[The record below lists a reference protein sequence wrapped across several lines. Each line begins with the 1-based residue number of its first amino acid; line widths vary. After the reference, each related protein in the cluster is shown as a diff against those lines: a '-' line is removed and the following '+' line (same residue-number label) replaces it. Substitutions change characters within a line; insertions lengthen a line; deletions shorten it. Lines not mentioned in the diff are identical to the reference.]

1 MASSPVVGTF
11 STSKDAHVKSPA
23 PSLMQRI
30 PSSRGRQNSAQSLVQ
45 EARNRPSSS
54 TSNKVT
60 AGNDIQGSTAD
71 VEKIIGPIDGG
82 INNIKKSMKEVVNTN
97 GEHTLEEDRKG
108 NDDVRE
114 ALAIGDRGV
123 DRLTKKEELDTTVSQ
138 SRQDR
143 PRSISISTRGNGK
156 ISKTSTPTQGSFT
169 EIQRMRPMRGVD
181 PGKRSHKK
189 GAGLA
194 AQIAAAV
201 QGGDDDDEKNG
212 EPRYCYC
219 NQISY
224 GEMVA
229 CDMENCPREWFHL
242 DCLGLN
248 KAPKGAG
255 KSPYPPRHTSSSSN
269 AD

>member
-11 STSKDAHVKSPA
+11 ATSKDGRVKSPA

-30 PSSRGRQNSAQSLVQ
+30 PSSRGCQNSAQSLLP

-54 TSNKVT
+54 TSNRAS
-60 AGNDIQGSTAD
+60 AGNGVHEVKADEGKVAGVTDRSTNDVKTPLKELPNAD
-71 VEKIIGPIDGG
+71 DGNPI
-82 INNIKKSMKEVVNTN
+82 
-97 GEHTLEEDRKG
+97 EEDTSGG
-108 NDDVRE
+108 NDMRE
-114 ALAIGDRGV
+114 PLPVGNQGIDQAAR
-123 DRLTKKEELDTTVSQ
+123 KEDLEPTTSQ

-143 PRSISISTRGNGK
+143 PRSMSISTRGNGK
-156 ISKTSTPTQGSFT
+156 TSKTATPTQGLFT
-169 EIQRMRPMRGVD
+169 ESQRTRPVRGAE

-194 AQIAAAV
+194 AQLAASV
-201 QGGDDDDEKNG
+201 QDNDEEEEGGE

-229 CDMENCPREWFHL
+229 CDMGDCPREWFHL

-248 KAPKGAG
+248 KAPKGTG
-255 KSPYPPRHTSSSSN
+255 KSHPQ
-269 AD
+269 